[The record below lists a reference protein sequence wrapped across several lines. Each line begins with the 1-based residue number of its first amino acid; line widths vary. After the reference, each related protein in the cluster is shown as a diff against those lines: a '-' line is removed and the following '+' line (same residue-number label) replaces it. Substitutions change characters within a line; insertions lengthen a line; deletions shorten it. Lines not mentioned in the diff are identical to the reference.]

1 MAFSDTAHAS
11 QSDAGNGIYLAVAGV
26 PPATMDSFAA
36 LDLDHFTTEMDGHV
50 GVLRLD
56 RPPANAH
63 NLDVILQLQR
73 VVEAVRFDDEVRVCA
88 FGSANDRF
96 FSSGYDIADIQ
107 EQSGT
112 YVGRA
117 SQTSKE
123 VIMKLRTTD
132 TVFVAMVNG
141 HCMGGGLEFALACDV
156 RFVGDDDDYQVG
168 VPEIELGLIPGEA
181 GTQLLPRYAGRS
193 TAMKLMATG
202 ERITPAEATEL
213 GLFDEL
219 HPPEEVEDAALE
231 FAHELA
237 QKPNKALGFVK
248 LAVNEGMELPLWDAL
263 AHERELQNQLF
274 DTPGSIEGV
283 DAFLNKREPDFIE
296 AELGEGAPTV
306 DDED

>member
-1 MAFSDTAHAS
+1 
-11 QSDAGNGIYLAVAGV
+11 
-26 PPATMDSFAA
+26 MDSFSD
-36 LDLDHFTTEMDGHV
+36 LDLDHFTTEMDGYV
-50 GVLRLD
+50 GILRLN

-73 VVEAVRFDDEVRVCA
+73 AVEAIRFDDQVRVA
-88 FGSANDRF
+88 VLGSESEKF
-96 FSSGYDIADIQ
+96 FSSGYDISSIQ
-107 EQSGT
+107 EESGT
-112 YVGRA
+112 HIGRA

-123 VIMKLRTTD
+123 VIMKIRTTD

-141 HCMGGGLEFALACDV
+141 HCMGGGLEFALACDF
-156 RFVGDDDDYQVG
+156 RFVGDDDNYQVG

-181 GTQLLPRYAGRS
+181 GTQLLPRYVGRS

-213 GLFDEL
+213 GIFDEL
-219 HPPEEVEDAALE
+219 RDPADLEDEAMA
-231 FAHELA
+231 FAHDLA
-237 QKPNKALGFVK
+237 EKPNKALGFVK

-283 DAFLNKREPDFIE
+283 DAFLDKRTPDFIE
-296 AELGEGAPTV
+296 AELGGGAPT
-306 DDED
+306 DGD

>member
-1 MAFSDTAHAS
+1 
-11 QSDAGNGIYLAVAGV
+11 
-26 PPATMDSFAA
+26 MDSFSE
-36 LDLDHFTTEMDGHV
+36 LDLDHFTTEMDGYV
-50 GVLRLD
+50 GILRLN

-63 NLDVILQLQR
+63 NLDVILQLQTA
-73 VVEAVRFDDEVRVCA
+73 VETIRFDDDVRVA
-88 FGSANDRF
+88 VLGSENETF
-96 FSSGYDIADIQ
+96 FSSGYDISAIQ
-107 EQSGT
+107 EESGT
-112 YVGRA
+112 HVGRA

-123 VIMKLRTTD
+123 VIMKMRTTD

-141 HCMGGGLEFALACDV
+141 HCMGGGLEFALACDF

-202 ERITPAEATEL
+202 ERFTPAEGIEMDI
-213 GLFDEL
+213 FDEL
-219 HPPEEVEDAALE
+219 RPPEDVEDEALD
-231 FAHELA
+231 FAHMLA
-237 QKPNKALGFVK
+237 EKPNQALGFVK

-283 DAFLNKREPDFIE
+283 DAFLNKRKPDFIE

>member
-1 MAFSDTAHAS
+1 
-11 QSDAGNGIYLAVAGV
+11 
-26 PPATMDSFAA
+26 MDSFSD
-36 LDLDHFTTEMDGHV
+36 LDLEHFTTEMDGYV
-50 GVLRLD
+50 GVLRLN

-73 VVEAVRFDDEVRVCA
+73 AVEAIRFDDEVRVA
-88 FGSANDRF
+88 VLGSESEKF
-96 FSSGYDIADIQ
+96 FSSGYDISAIQ
-107 EQSGT
+107 EESGT
-112 YVGRA
+112 HVGRA

-123 VIMKLRTTD
+123 VIMKIRTTD

-141 HCMGGGLEFALACDV
+141 HCMGGGLEFALACDF
-156 RFVGDDDDYQVG
+156 RYVGDDDNYQVG

-202 ERITPAEATEL
+202 ERITPAEATDL

-219 HPPEEVEDAALE
+219 RPPEDVEEEAMA
-231 FAHELA
+231 FAHELSE
-237 QKPNKALGFVK
+237 KPNKALGFVK

-283 DAFLNKREPDFIE
+283 DAFLDKREPDFIE
-296 AELGEGAPTV
+296 AELGSGAPTV
-306 DDED
+306 DDD